1 MTRRR
6 RNLFI
11 AQGKRSGALGNQCKA
26 SPRPVG
32 AKDLY
37 MIGLQTFA
45 PTGRLLVVAN
55 FPKAVPWAMRFCP
68 CGANYLYQLF
78 AHNGATTA
86 ICNNSSD
93 CAQTAFC

>member
-11 AQGKRSGALGNQCKA
+11 AQGKRSGALGNQYKA

-45 PTGRLLVVAN
+45 PTGRLLEVAK
-55 FPKAVPWAMRFCP
+55 FSQGDALGYVLLPLRGELSK
-68 CGANYLYQLF
+68 QLF
-78 AHNGATTA
+78 APNGATTA
-86 ICNNSSD
+86 ICSNSSNS
-93 CAQTAFC
+93 AQTVSC